1 MAGLTAF
8 DPRPLP
14 AVLAHRL
21 LARIDAAHRA
31 QPFSVTDARA
41 TVRRM
46 VEVLAELGMEGTVY
60 RGGLDLRGAEVDH
73 VWLAVARPDDSAT
86 VLDVAFPLL
95 DGDFVEVLRRFVAG
109 DATTAELDAAGLR
122 AGIRARVLGDFPV
135 RMRYVGRPVWGTA
148 EHGG

>member
-14 AVLAHRL
+14 AVLSQRL

-31 QPFSVTDARA
+31 QPFSVTDVRA

-46 VEVLAELGMEGTVY
+46 VDVLAELGLEGTVY

-73 VWLAVARPDDSAT
+73 VWLALPRPDDSAT
-86 VLDVAFPLL
+86 VLDVAFPLM
-95 DGDFVEVLRRFVAG
+95 DGDFVDVLRRFVAG
-109 DATTAELDAAGLR
+109 DATTAQLEAAGLR
-122 AGIRARVLGDFPV
+122 ARISARVLGDFPM
-135 RMRYVGRPVWGTA
+135 RMRYVGRPLWGTA
-148 EHGG
+148 EDGA